1 MADKL
6 APIAN
11 QSIIRQVECASQ
23 AEKSYGAFE
32 GVGFMLGTSLP
43 EMIGYMFAYNFS
55 GLGSNDGGF
64 FDKLGFNF
72 DLSESK
78 RMMGYNYF
86 LNVNSPSTKTEDLI
100 LCNAAN
106 GACAG
111 KKPSLYI
118 RNYPISPGGNL
129 TFAMLDDI
137 YDLNPVSVMKSMFMS
152 AMPGGISCKK
162 VTLPVG
168 SNFDFCGT
176 QVDGGP
182 KLGYQPQF
190 KHDHVNSP
198 SSKPGNDATINKFV
212 SNCYDRC
219 GTYWNPRNVP
229 KFHIDNC
236 KRDCRRIWWEETH
249 CIGTPSYE
257 SKDVTYTTC
266 GIQPGSKTYN
276 IPLGSAQKEN
286 DKEAKPQ
293 IDSSNYEF
301 DKNDN
306 KESFLNMYESYV
318 HDQRVKHVY
327 VQLGWM
333 VISVVLFLVIVV
345 LCCVVYQVRQMNVI

>member
-11 QSIIRQVECASQ
+11 QSILRQVECTSQ
-23 AEKSYGAFE
+23 AKKGYGAFE

-55 GLGSNDGGF
+55 GLGNNDGNF

-72 DLSESK
+72 DVSESK

-86 LNVNSPSTKTEDLI
+86 LNVNSAI
-100 LCNAAN
+100 VCNATS
-106 GACAG
+106 GPCAG
-111 KKPSLYI
+111 KNPSFYI

-129 TFAMLDDI
+129 TFAMFDDI
-137 YDLNPVSVMKSMFMS
+137 YDLNPVSVMKSMFTS

-168 SNFDFCGT
+168 SNFDFCGK
-176 QVDGGP
+176 QVDDGP
-182 KLGYQPQF
+182 MLGYQPQF
-190 KHDHVNSP
+190 KHDNVNSP
-198 SSKPGNDATINKFV
+198 NTKFANDEAINKFV
-212 SNCYDRC
+212 SDCYGKC
-219 GTYWNPRNVP
+219 ATYWNNQQDSLP
-229 KFHIDNC
+229 FQMDNC

-257 SKDVTYTTC
+257 SNDVNYTTC
-266 GIQPGSKTYN
+266 GRTPGSKTYN
-276 IPLGSAQKEN
+276 IPLGSAQKKN
-286 DKEAKPQ
+286 DESAKPQ
-293 IDSSNYEF
+293 IDNSNYEF
-301 DKNDN
+301 DKKDN

-327 VQLGWM
+327 VQLGWL
-333 VISVVLFLVIVV
+333 VIAIVLFLVIVG
-345 LCCVVYQVRQMNVI
+345 LCCCCCY

>member
-6 APIAN
+6 TPISN
-11 QSIIRQVECASQ
+11 QSILRQVECASQ
-23 AEKSYGAFE
+23 AEQSYGGFQ

-55 GLGSNDGGF
+55 GLGKNDGNF

-86 LNVNSPSTKTEDLI
+86 LDVNSSITKPEDMI
-100 LCNAAN
+100 LCNAAS
-106 GACAG
+106 GPCAG
-111 KKPSLYI
+111 KKPSYYI

-129 TFAMLDDI
+129 TFAMFDDI

-152 AMPGGISCKK
+152 AVPGGISCKK

-168 SNFDFCGT
+168 SNFDFCGK
-176 QVDGGP
+176 QVDNGP

-198 SSKPGNDATINKFV
+198 NAQISNNEKINQFV
-212 SNCYDRC
+212 SDCYSRC
-219 GTYWNPRNVP
+219 ASFWNPQNKP
-229 KFHIDNC
+229 KFIMDNC
-236 KRDCRRIWWEETH
+236 RRDCRRIWWEETH

-257 SKDVTYTTC
+257 SRDVSYTTC
-266 GIQPGSKTYN
+266 DRQPGTKTYN

-286 DKEAKPQ
+286 EEEDKPQ
-293 IDSSNYEF
+293 IDSTKYEF
-301 DKNDN
+301 DKD
-306 KESFLNMYESYV
+306 KEAFLNLYESYV
-318 HDQRVKHVY
+318 HDKRLKHVY
-327 VQLGWM
+327 VQIGWM
-333 VISVVLFLVIVV
+333 VISVILFLLIIG
-345 LCCVVYQVRQMNVI
+345 LCCFHYFWLNSF